1 MNTMSLRNLRRS
13 TNRCGTAA
21 TELALALPLLML
33 LALAASDFG
42 RVFHAREIVSNA
54 ARTGASAGA
63 CRGFTP
69 ITRQAWEEHVRESA
83 TEEMQ
88 SLASFQEA
96 DMTYDLEVTDEA
108 TDFPRT
114 AVTITYLFRSLVA
127 WPGLPTE
134 IEIRER
140 VEVQRFR

>member
-1 MNTMSLRNLRRS
+1 MNGTSPENFRRPANS
-13 TNRCGTAA
+13 RGTAA
-21 TELALALPLLML
+21 TELALSLPLLML

-69 ITRQAWEEHVRESA
+69 ITRQAWEDHVLESA

-88 SLASFQEA
+88 SLASFNEA
-96 DMTYDLEVTDEA
+96 DMIYELEVTGEA

-114 AVTITYLFRSLVA
+114 AVTINYLFRSFVA